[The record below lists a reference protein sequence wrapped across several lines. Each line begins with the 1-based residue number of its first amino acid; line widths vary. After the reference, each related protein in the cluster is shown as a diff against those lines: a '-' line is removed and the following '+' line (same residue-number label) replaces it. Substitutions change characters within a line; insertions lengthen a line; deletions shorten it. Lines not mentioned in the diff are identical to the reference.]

1 MKDDTAAALRTGEDG
16 QALPPREL
24 HSRGL
29 KFPHHPQIMAGK
41 IAKLLRRNVYEY
53 KESEAALHV
62 VKPGDVVLEL
72 GAGIGY
78 MSSLIATK
86 CKPAAIHSFEA
97 NPRLIDYIGE
107 VHAANGVTC
116 ASVHNALLAPE
127 AGPAAAF
134 FVREN
139 LLASSMIEENAGQ
152 IVAVERVEVRSL
164 PDTLA
169 EIRPTVLICDI
180 EGAEATLLP
189 CADFTGLRAAV
200 IELHPQWIGQAGV
213 QAVFDT
219 MNRAGL
225 TYFPRVSEGK
235 VVAFRRGW

>member
-1 MKDDTAAALRTGEDG
+1 MKDDTAEALHTREDG
-16 QALPPREL
+16 RARVLR
-24 HSRGL
+24 SRGL
-29 KFPHHPQIMAGK
+29 KFPHHRHITTGK
-41 IAKLLRRNVYEY
+41 IARLLRRDVYEY
-53 KESEAALHV
+53 KESEAALRIV
-62 VKPGDVVLEL
+62 GPDDVVLEL

-97 NPRLIDYIGE
+97 NPGLIDYIGE
-107 VHAANGVTC
+107 VHAANGVTGVT
-116 ASVHNALLAPE
+116 VHNALLAPE
-127 AGPAAAF
+127 AGPPADF

-152 IVAVERVEVRSL
+152 IVAVEKVEVRSL

-169 EIRPTVLICDI
+169 EIRPTVLVCDI

-189 CADFTGLRAAV
+189 GADFTGLRAAI

-219 MNRAGL
+219 MQRAGL
-225 TYFPRVSEGK
+225 TYFPRASEGK
-235 VVAFRRGW
+235 VVAFRGGW